1 MAAEDNDGDSVG
13 SVTDSE
19 EEAVQVFFKD
29 HFQDFAA
36 EGAIFM

>member
-13 SVTDSE
+13 SVTDS